1 MAKRLAQTHDG
12 VVPRRT
18 LREHGV
24 DRHAV
29 RIEVLAGRWWL
40 AGRHTVV
47 VDGPETLKGPARWWW
62 AVWES
67 GSGAR
72 LDGVSALLAHG
83 MEGFVEPT
91 IHVTVPRES
100 TPYRLLG
107 VTLHRRRQPDPMVPG
122 GVPRSRP
129 EWATI
134 RAAQWARSDRQAALL
149 LCLPVQQGLVS
160 PSRLLRAWSDA
171 GRGPRTQLIDTLLR
185 DVCDG
190 ARSLGEL
197 DFADWAGRTGLPGRG
212 MGRAPTSGRDRRG
225 APPAWAGA
233 GQGRPARERG
243 GPRGWAVAALT
254 GAWTSPEARC
264 LHGPDRARPWGG
276 SRHANRAE

>member
-1 MAKRLAQTHDG
+1 M
-12 VVPRRT
+12 
-18 LREHGV
+18 
-24 DRHAV
+24 
-29 RIEVLAGRWWL
+29 
-40 AGRHTVV
+40 
-47 VDGPETLKGPARWWW
+47 
-62 AVWES
+62 WES

-83 MEGFVEPT
+83 MESFVEPT

-197 DFADWAGRTGLPGRG
+197 DFAAWCRRYRLPEPTRQSVRTGPAGRVYLDVEWEEHQLVAEIDGVHHLLGLEPVKDALRANEVVLDGGRSFAFPCWA
-212 MGRAPTSGRDRRG
+212 AP
-225 APPAWAGA
+225 
-233 GQGRPARERG
+233 
-243 GPRGWAVAALT
+243 
-254 GAWTSPEARC
+254 
-264 LHGPDRARPWGG
+264 
-276 SRHANRAE
+276 